1 LKFDERSSIGPAIFS
16 SRIAKRSKVATADAR
31 VGVLVI
37 VTLNFLPGFAS
48 RLMNASPDFE
58 PHNVSEPGTPFNS
71 KTLNDTLYDPQSRN
85 IPNELTPQVTN

>member
-1 LKFDERSSIGPAIFS
+1 
-16 SRIAKRSKVATADAR
+16 
-31 VGVLVI
+31 
-37 VTLNFLPGFAS
+37 
-48 RLMNASPDFE
+48 MNASPDFE